1 LGFGPPSGAH
11 PCDRDHEDDRRREQ
25 HGPVDEEKSGSG
37 TVLSASEAPDGSQ
50 VARAAHDQGGES
62 EKDERETEPGE
73 VRVCRTRRVEEN
85 GQLAKEEIELL
96 DHETKGDET
105 DARTDPGEER
115 ALGGEIGTGIGG
127 FVHGDRRGS
136 VIVDRS
142 RRGTGMQAFGSRR
155 GLFVPCPE
163 GASPGAQGTSERA
176 WYAAPCACAT
186 GASLARRSSALPSL
200 EAASLAILGAIL
212 LVHAAWAGPNPAR
225 SSDRRTVVHLGLAA
239 LGVRPGGR
247 FAAVLLPSASAGCR
261 GRLCR
266 RGDGRAG
273 DRTERAGRGRL
284 VKRSSTAFG
293 RRLVEWTIVAT
304 PIFALSMSSV
314 LDHRLAYDNHGIFY
328 RPYQLD
334 FEHGVMAAEGLGALW
349 FGARSRLG
357 RTFWQAIDAS
367 LFTAA
372 TTTAMKYAFSRAR
385 PYQSSDPHDFFQGNC
400 CQSFPSGEVA
410 YQASVVTPF
419 IAEYRKR
426 DPWIWGLEI
435 FPLYDAVARMKTWGH
450 WQTDVI
456 SGFAIGTAWGIF
468 AHEERVP
475 FTVSVLPGGVT
486 VGFDRRF

>member
-1 LGFGPPSGAH
+1 
-11 PCDRDHEDDRRREQ
+11 
-25 HGPVDEEKSGSG
+25 
-37 TVLSASEAPDGSQ
+37 
-50 VARAAHDQGGES
+50 
-62 EKDERETEPGE
+62 
-73 VRVCRTRRVEEN
+73 
-85 GQLAKEEIELL
+85 
-96 DHETKGDET
+96 
-105 DARTDPGEER
+105 
-115 ALGGEIGTGIGG
+115 
-127 FVHGDRRGS
+127 
-136 VIVDRS
+136 
-142 RRGTGMQAFGSRR
+142 
-155 GLFVPCPE
+155 
-163 GASPGAQGTSERA
+163 
-176 WYAAPCACAT
+176 
-186 GASLARRSSALPSL
+186 
-200 EAASLAILGAIL
+200 
-212 LVHAAWAGPNPAR
+212 
-225 SSDRRTVVHLGLAA
+225 
-239 LGVRPGGR
+239 
-247 FAAVLLPSASAGCR
+247 
-261 GRLCR
+261 LCR

>member
-1 LGFGPPSGAH
+1 
-11 PCDRDHEDDRRREQ
+11 
-25 HGPVDEEKSGSG
+25 
-37 TVLSASEAPDGSQ
+37 
-50 VARAAHDQGGES
+50 
-62 EKDERETEPGE
+62 
-73 VRVCRTRRVEEN
+73 
-85 GQLAKEEIELL
+85 
-96 DHETKGDET
+96 
-105 DARTDPGEER
+105 
-115 ALGGEIGTGIGG
+115 
-127 FVHGDRRGS
+127 
-136 VIVDRS
+136 
-142 RRGTGMQAFGSRR
+142 
-155 GLFVPCPE
+155 
-163 GASPGAQGTSERA
+163 
-176 WYAAPCACAT
+176 
-186 GASLARRSSALPSL
+186 
-200 EAASLAILGAIL
+200 
-212 LVHAAWAGPNPAR
+212 
-225 SSDRRTVVHLGLAA
+225 LGLAA

-349 FGARSRLG
+349 FGVRSRLG